1 MYVFLAELFPIDAR
15 SELTGLTNCFGNCS
29 MFLVVKT
36 FPKLRQSLGLG
47 GAYWFYACVG
57 ALNVVFGFCVLPETK
72 GKHLEEIQN
81 DFDKVSEKERLREV
95 NAENSV

>member
-1 MYVFLAELFPIDAR
+1 
-15 SELTGLTNCFGNCS
+15 

-36 FPKLRQSLGLG
+36 FPKLRQFLGLG
-47 GAYWFYACVG
+47 GAYWFYASVG
-57 ALNVVFGFCVLPETK
+57 IFNVFFGFCFLPETK

-81 DFDKVSEKERLREV
+81 DFDKVSEKERLREG